1 MLMRTD
7 LAIEE
12 HEINKNWIQGIQKK
26 EKICEELKITEIQ
39 IRTPKAAKTLNKP
52 IGHYIT
58 IESMPLTDNFRDVK
72 KQILVIAKEIRK
84 LLPKEGSIIAVGIG
98 NSNITPDAVG
108 PKSAAKILA
117 TRHIK
122 GELAR
127 STGLDKLR
135 PIAVISP
142 GVLGQTGIEVSEL
155 ISGLIKKI
163 SPAAVIAI
171 DALASRSL
179 ARLGRTIQISDTGIA
194 PGSGIGNHR
203 MKLTQE
209 TLGIPVIA
217 IGIPTVVDAVTLAH
231 DLLEPTSEKK
241 EILQQEVSPRGE
253 QMMVTPREID
263 LLTERAAK
271 IISMAINCAVQ
282 KDFDFDDL
290 AMLVS

>member
-39 IRTPKAAKTLNKP
+39 IKTPKAAKNLNKS

-72 KQILVIAKEIRK
+72 RQILIISKEIRK

-108 PKSAAKILA
+108 PKSAAQILA

-179 ARLGRTIQISDTGIA
+179 ARLGRTIQISDTGIV

-203 MKLTQE
+203 MKLTKE

-217 IGIPTVVDAVTLAH
+217 IGIPTVVDAVTLAY

-241 EILQQEVSPRGE
+241 EILQQEVSPGGE

-271 IISMAINCAVQ
+271 IVSMAINCAVQ

-290 AMLVS
+290 AMLLS